1 MKKGDAIE
9 MEGTRFERVELLGA
23 GRTADVFL
31 VRSRGGAERVVKALR
46 DPERAAI
53 TPAVFLEEADVLDRL
68 RAIDARHGREGRASH
83 FPAVYLRDAERCLF
97 AMERA
102 AGRSLAE
109 IVGRTVLSIEQCLS
123 VAIQLG
129 EALEVAIEAGVYN
142 ADLKLDSV
150 IWAPKADRL
159 MVIDWN
165 VHRPWPPEGR
175 GDWFDPYTAMVA
187 EVLDR
192 LLLDLYGEAREEEPD
207 WSRPFKRAP
216 RRWSE
221 SLRVFQL
228 LFTEMLAEPAR
239 WSVAELGRRL
249 RRIEAALSGEPEALL
264 RSLVEGLVAAR
275 GEAAG
280 RVGRL
285 DEALAFAELAA
296 NARHPGVVFRAREL
310 IGQAVDLLGGDAEA
324 IETLRRAV
332 RGEGREIHVPPGDA
346 VELLRLK
353 RMAHAG
359 HAVLGAA
366 DELRRVAESYE
377 HLRWQTASAAL
388 DELLRRF
395 AGQETLVEELTP
407 LADEAAGLWRCATG
421 LKYLGDATAFE
432 VPDGTMHGFDPE
444 ALRALE
450 AERVQAFDQAAEHIE
465 AGVERLRRVPWFPAL
480 TARFPEIDTVAGQIR
495 AEAAAARAALAARV
509 ARQRAAAGRAARRWR
524 LRRRARRR
532 AGGAGRGGERARGAG
547 ARGAGWGAREQ
558 GARGGG
564 DGARER
570 RAHAAAVTG
579 GAREQRAHAAVVTG
593 RARAAGTRRSG
604 GRRGWRRRLSR
615 ALRRRVSRRA
625 GARAARGGG
634 GRSGGAGLGGAGVD
648 DAVGAG
654 AAGPGWAAAEW
665 GGDGVDA
672 APEVAAPRRGGGAVV
687 ALLFVAGLVFAGWWL
702 WPRGGPAGSATAD
715 AEADAARIRLG
726 TGMQAPPAP
735 AQGAGATAGDGGPP
749 LAPSVD
755 AGLDA
760 HVVAPVDAE
769 RPRPRDARRPSP
781 RRDKGVDRPRPGPR
795 KRDQGTPRPKKR
807 DQGTPGPRRR
817 DAGVDPPP
825 RPDAAPPR
833 HTPDPIP
840 W

>member
-1 MKKGDAIE
+1 
-9 MEGTRFERVELLGA
+9 MEGTRFELVEQLGA
-23 GRTADVFL
+23 GRTAEVFL

-53 TPAVFLEEADVLDRL
+53 TPAAFLEEADVLDRL

-192 LLLDLYGEAREEEPD
+192 LLLDLYGEVREAEPD

-228 LFTEMLAEPAR
+228 LFTEMLADPGR

-249 RRIEAALSGEPEALL
+249 RRIEAALTGEPEALL
-264 RSLVEGLVAAR
+264 RSLIEGLVAAR
-275 GEAAG
+275 DEAGG

-285 DEALAFAELAA
+285 EEALAFAELAA
-296 NARHPGVVFRAREL
+296 NARHPGVIFRAREL

-346 VELLRLK
+346 IELLRLK

-395 AGQETLVEELTP
+395 GGQETLVEELTP

-444 ALRALE
+444 ALRVME
-450 AERVQAFDQAAEHIE
+450 AERVLAFDQAAEHIE
-465 AGVERLRRVPWFPAL
+465 AGVERLRRVPWFPLL

-509 ARQRAAAGRAARRWR
+509 ARQRAAEREAAP
-524 LRRRARRR
+524 
-532 AGGAGRGGERARGAG
+532 GAMAEASAAASGEGT
-547 ARGAGWGAREQ
+547 
-558 GARGGG
+558 
-564 DGARER
+564 D
-570 RAHAAAVTG
+570 AAAVTG
-579 GAREQRAHAAVVTG
+579 RASGGHATAGRSSTPGVAGA
-593 RARAAGTRRSG
+593 AAGEPPPG
-604 GRRGWRRRLSR
+604 GSPGEG
-615 ALRRRVSRRA
+615 RVSA
-625 GARAARGGG
+625 GARADDA
-634 GRSGGAGLGGAGVD
+634 D
-648 DAVGAG
+648 DAVDP
-654 AAGPGWAAAEW
+654 AAERSGWAAGAGW
-665 GGDGVDA
+665 GDDGVDA
-672 APEVAAPRRGGGAVV
+672 APEFDAAPRRGGGAVV
-687 ALLFVAGLVFAGWWL
+687 ALLLVAGLAFAGWWL

-715 AEADAARIRLG
+715 AEPDAARIRLG
-726 TGMQAPPAP
+726 TGMQAPPPPLAP
-735 AQGAGATAGDGGPP
+735 DAASTAGDGG
-749 LAPSVD
+749 LAGAPSAD

-760 HVVAPVDAE
+760 HVAAPVDAE
-769 RPRPRDARRPSP
+769 RPRPRDARRSSP
-781 RRDKGVDRPRPGPR
+781 RRDKGVDRPGPGSR
-795 KRDQGTPRPKKR
+795 SRDQGTPRPKKR
-807 DQGTPGPRRR
+807 DAGTPRLKKRDAGTPRPKKR

-825 RPDAAPPR
+825 QPDAALPR
-833 HTPDPIP
+833 HKPDAIP

>member
-509 ARQRAAAGRAARRWR
+509 ARQRAAEQG
-524 LRRRARRR
+524 
-532 AGGAGRGGERARGAG
+532 GGAAAGDCGGERGGER
-547 ARGAGWGAREQ
+547 E
-558 GARGGG
+558 
-564 DGARER
+564 
-570 RAHAAAVTG
+570 
-579 GAREQRAHAAVVTG
+579 G
-593 RARAAGTRRSG
+593 RDAAGR
-604 GRRGWRRRLSR
+604 
-615 ALRRRVSRRA
+615 
-625 GARAARGGG
+625 GARA
-634 GRSGGAGLGGAGVD
+634 
-648 DAVGAG
+648 
-654 AAGPGWAAAEW
+654 
-665 GGDGVDA
+665 
-672 APEVAAPRRGGGAVV
+672 
-687 ALLFVAGLVFAGWWL
+687 
-702 WPRGGPAGSATAD
+702 T
-715 AEADAARIRLG
+715 
-726 TGMQAPPAP
+726 
-735 AQGAGATAGDGGPP
+735 
-749 LAPSVD
+749 
-755 AGLDA
+755 
-760 HVVAPVDAE
+760 
-769 RPRPRDARRPSP
+769 
-781 RRDKGVDRPRPGPR
+781 
-795 KRDQGTPRPKKR
+795 
-807 DQGTPGPRRR
+807 RRR
-817 DAGVDPPP
+817 
-825 RPDAAPPR
+825 R
-833 HTPDPIP
+833 
-840 W
+840 